1 MSEPR
6 SLLKNG
12 DLVSGAVLAGLGLF
26 VVFEA
31 RKWEYLTPDGPG
43 PGFFPMWYG
52 LAIVVLALAVA
63 ARAVWKRGN
72 GEGGPIDWSK
82 VGRALAAWAAL
93 TACIVSLKV
102 LGFLLSFGL
111 LTFFVVWIM
120 YRRSVAFA
128 AASGVGA
135 ALAFYLVFPLALNV
149 ALPVGFVGF

>member
-1 MSEPR
+1 MAT

-12 DLVSGAVLAGLGLF
+12 DLVSGAVLAGLGVF

-52 LAIVVLALAVA
+52 LALVVLSLAVA
-63 ARAVWKRGN
+63 AAAVLKRGRDQ
-72 GEGGPIDWSK
+72 GGAIAWSR
-82 VGRALAAWAAL
+82 VGRALAAWAVL
-93 TACIVSLKV
+93 TACIASLKV

-111 LTFFVVWIM
+111 LTFFIVWIM
-120 YRRSVAFA
+120 YRRSPAFA

-135 ALAFYLVFPLALNV
+135 ALAFYLIFPLALNV
-149 ALPVGFVGF
+149 ALPVGLFGF